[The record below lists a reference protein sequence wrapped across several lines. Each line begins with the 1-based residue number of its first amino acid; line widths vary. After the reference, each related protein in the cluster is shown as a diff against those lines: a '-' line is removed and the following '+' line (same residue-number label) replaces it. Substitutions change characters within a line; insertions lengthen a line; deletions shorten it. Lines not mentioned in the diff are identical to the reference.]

1 MVGQK
6 FFDWT
11 PDGGYGRSF
20 GWKFWNNPRLGESKG
35 FLVGKHEIDAPGETD
50 GDVFGG
56 LKDDVSRSNVRVWD
70 LRMCGM
76 GARWDQWTVDCSGVA
91 NPAAVGVWQIC
102 GQEMRCQ
109 INGKGE
115 RHRLPY
121 SFLAPGD
128 KNGRV
133 QEKLS

>member
-1 MVGQK
+1 MDGWSEI
-6 FFDWT
+6 FDWT

-76 GARWDQWTVDCSGVA
+76 GARNHGLLTTAD
-91 NPAAVGVWQIC
+91 I
-102 GQEMRCQ
+102 
-109 INGKGE
+109 
-115 RHRLPY
+115 L
-121 SFLAPGD
+121 L
-128 KNGRV
+128 
-133 QEKLS
+133 